1 MPTAHLAIGASLVVQ
16 MVKTLPAM
24 QETWVRSLGQEDS
37 LEKEMAAQS
46 RNGYSGPMQN
56 SCLDNSMDKGAWQA
70 TVHRVGCWT

>member
-37 LEKEMAAQS
+37 LEKEMATHS
-46 RNGYSGPMQN
+46 SI
-56 SCLDNSMDKGAWQA
+56 LAWENP
-70 TVHRVGCWT
+70 